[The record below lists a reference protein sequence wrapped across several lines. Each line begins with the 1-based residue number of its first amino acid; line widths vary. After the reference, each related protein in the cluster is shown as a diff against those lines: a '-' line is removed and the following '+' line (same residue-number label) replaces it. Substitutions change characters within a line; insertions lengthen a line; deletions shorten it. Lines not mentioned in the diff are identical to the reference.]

1 VAAKASARKRPA
13 GRKSAAAAA
22 SQRRRLGWLAW
33 ILVGVLVAAGA
44 FWVAK
49 EQATG
54 GGEAIDPPPIG
65 LPHTPDYHSL
75 LVDSKNPRRL
85 LLGTHVGLYESTD
98 GGRSWRF
105 AGLEGKDV
113 INLARSKD
121 GTVWAAGH
129 NVFERSDDDGR
140 AWTPVRPDGLP
151 GLDIHGF
158 AASYDVGG
166 RLEAAINGKGLYR
179 SDDGGETFSL
189 LSDDVGASVVALA
202 ETKDGVL
209 LASDTRRGLLA
220 NMSGDGREWVKVLD
234 PPVAGVATPPVDP
247 NATADLSFLATSH
260 GIVRLTRGP
269 EAASRVVRPI
279 EDGAGPVVYAPSD
292 PSVAYAV
299 GNDRKLYRSLDGGES
314 WKVVS

>member
-1 VAAKASARKRPA
+1 MAAKARAKERPA
-13 GRKSAAAAA
+13 GKPVAARA
-22 SQRRRLGWLAW
+22 SQRARRLGWLAW
-33 ILVGVLVAAGA
+33 ILVAALAAAGA
-44 FWVAK
+44 FWLAK

-54 GGEAIDPPPIG
+54 GGEAVDPPPVG

-75 LVDSKNPRRL
+75 LVDAADARRL
-85 LLGTHVGLYESTD
+85 LLGTHVGLYKSTD

-129 NVFERSDDDGR
+129 QVLERSDDGGR
-140 AWTPVRPDGLP
+140 TWRSVRPDGLP

-179 SDDGGETFSL
+179 SDDDGRTFSL
-189 LSDDVGASVVALA
+189 LSDSVGPSVVALA

-209 LASDTRRGLLA
+209 LASDSRRGLLA
-220 NMSGDGREWVKVLD
+220 NASGDGRDWVKVFD
-234 PPVAGVATPPVDP
+234 APVAGLATPPVAPD
-247 NATADLSFLATSH
+247 AKAGLSFLATSK
-260 GIVRLTRGP
+260 GIVRLTRGR
-269 EAASRVVRPI
+269 EGDARVVQPI
-279 EDGAGPVVYAPSD
+279 DEGAGPVVYAPSD
-292 PSVAYAV
+292 PELAYAV
-299 GNDRKLYRSLDGGES
+299 GYDRKLYRSVDGGET
-314 WKVVS
+314 WETVS